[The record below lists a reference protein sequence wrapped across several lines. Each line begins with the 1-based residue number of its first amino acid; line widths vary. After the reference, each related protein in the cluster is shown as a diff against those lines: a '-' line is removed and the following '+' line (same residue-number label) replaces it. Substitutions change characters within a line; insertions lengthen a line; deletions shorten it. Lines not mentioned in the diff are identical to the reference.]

1 MKLKSTISESEKN
14 RILGLHNNYK
24 NILNEESGHEEAMH
38 YGSDEGHD
46 DKELD
51 ALKSHMDSLE
61 DDMNYDHIHDDYDME
76 EGMMGMM
83 CEKCGGVHEGTCGGV
98 DKDKEIY
105 ESFFGNLHE
114 SPYCAGGCPDGH
126 TCTWTG
132 CEPNNSM
139 RDNFNGRKS
148 EVIGVDSNI
157 KNQRKEMG
165 EMKVPEGWT
174 MKSPEELEEEAMMG
188 DVYEVWSG
196 QEDRDAL
203 IREMNMTKET
213 VYELPARFGKKRLT
227 ESQLINM
234 INTIT
239 K

>member
-24 NILNEESGHEEAMH
+24 NILNEDSGHEEAMH

-61 DDMNYDHIHDDYDME
+61 DDMHYDHIHDDYDIE
-76 EGMMGMM
+76 ENKMYDAARR
-83 CEKCGGVHEGTCGGV
+83 EHPEFPWDDPIEDHEYSKV
-98 DKDKEIY
+98 DHSDRDK
-105 ESFFGNLHE
+105 F
-114 SPYCAGGCPDGH
+114 D
-126 TCTWTG
+126 
-132 CEPNNSM
+132 
-139 RDNFNGRKS
+139 GRKS
-148 EVIGVDSNI
+148 RVIGVDSDI

-165 EMKVPEGWT
+165 EMVIPQGWT
-174 MKSPEELEEEAMMG
+174 MKTPTELEEEAAM
-188 DVYEVWSG
+188 DDLYEIWSG
-196 QEDRDAL
+196 KEDRDAL

>member
-24 NILNEESGHEEAMH
+24 NILNEDSGHEEAMH

-61 DDMNYDHIHDDYDME
+61 DDMHYDHIHDDYDLE
-76 EGMMGMM
+76 EAIT
-83 CEKCGGVHEGTCGGV
+83 GGPFRTQTDYCCDSMKPCCTDESHPNHDDIHGHWGKV
-98 DKDKEIY
+98 DHSDRDK
-105 ESFFGNLHE
+105 F
-114 SPYCAGGCPDGH
+114 D
-126 TCTWTG
+126 
-132 CEPNNSM
+132 
-139 RDNFNGRKS
+139 GRKS
-148 EVIGVDSNI
+148 RVIGVDSDI

-165 EMKVPEGWT
+165 EMVIPQGWT
-174 MKSPEELEEEAMMG
+174 MKSPTELEEEAMM
-188 DVYEVWSG
+188 DDIYEVWSG